1 MSQFILHTNKHKT
14 SFLGVAY
21 SIVASCL
28 CFGEGILLQT
38 VVKVPA
44 CLPVF
49 ALLLVSCLQLRCWK
63 ISRTVWIYQDWTL
76 LICICTYSWL
86 MLKTI
91 SDGAFA
97 TLNWEGWTCSID
109 TKKMHQIFPSFIRL
123 PTSLFCLFVYMNI
136 IVCKLSD
143 STFLYVQN
151 VLKVLIVFCLNV
163 QNVLEVLNWETMYII
178 MVYLWSLTLVR
189 FLGYLSEMIVMI
201 YLKLRARV
209 IGCYQSSVILMIYQM
224 SCHQQEFHILKL

>member
-1 MSQFILHTNKHKT
+1 MSCVHEQRVHSVKLPYCVSSFYIQTSTRKTN
-14 SFLGVAY
+14 FLGAAY

-123 PTSLFCLFVYMNI
+123 PTSLFCLFVYMNLSCVNWV
-136 IVCKLSD
+136 IVLFFMFKM
-143 STFLYVQN
+143 F
-151 VLKVLIVFCLNV
+151 
-163 QNVLEVLNWETMYII
+163 W
-178 MVYLWSLTLVR
+178 R
-189 FLGYLSEMIVMI
+189 F
-201 YLKLRARV
+201 
-209 IGCYQSSVILMIYQM
+209 
-224 SCHQQEFHILKL
+224 